1 WERSMTT
8 NVERVR
14 QLFAGF
20 EAIDP
25 ERLADFFTDDATIQ
39 PVMKEP
45 YVGRADIVRMFTLW
59 AKGFSKVETPI
70 RNLVGNGDVA
80 FIEWLGKLEFD
91 GKPHIVPCVGVFEFA
106 GDKIKAWRLY
116 YDSAIEGSTEISGLN
131 PPLARKS

>member
-1 WERSMTT
+1 MTT
-8 NVERVR
+8 NVDRVK

-20 EAIDP
+20 DPIDP
-25 ERLADFFTDDATIQ
+25 ERLADFFTDDAIVQ
-39 PVMKEP
+39 PVMKMP
-45 YVGRADIVRMFTLW
+45 YEGRSGIVHMFTLW

-70 RNLVGNGDVA
+70 VHLIGDGDVV
-80 FIEWLGKLEFD
+80 FIEWLDKSEFD

-131 PPLARKS
+131 PPLNRK

>member
-1 WERSMTT
+1 MTT
-8 NVERVR
+8 TVDRVK

-20 EAIDP
+20 ESIDP
-25 ERLADFFTDDATIQ
+25 ERLADFFTDDAYIQ

-45 YVGRADIVRMFTLW
+45 YAGRAEIVRMFSLW

-70 RNLVGNGDVA
+70 VNLVGDSKTA
-80 FIEWLGKLEFD
+80 FIEWLDKSEFD
-91 GKPHIVPCVGVFEFA
+91 GKPHIVPCVGVFEFE

-131 PPLARKS
+131 PPLSRKS